1 MPRRRFLGVLGAGGG
16 VAAIAAGLGGFRSSG
31 GAVGET
37 SGGEITD
44 MAHPAAA
51 HPVGGT
57 ATLQV
62 D

>member
-1 MPRRRFLGVLGAGGG
+1 MARRRVLGVPGAGSG
-16 VAAIAAGLGGFRSSG
+16 VAAIAASLGGFRSTG
-31 GAVGET
+31 AAVGET
-37 SGGEITD
+37 SGGEMAD

-57 ATLQV
+57 ATLHV